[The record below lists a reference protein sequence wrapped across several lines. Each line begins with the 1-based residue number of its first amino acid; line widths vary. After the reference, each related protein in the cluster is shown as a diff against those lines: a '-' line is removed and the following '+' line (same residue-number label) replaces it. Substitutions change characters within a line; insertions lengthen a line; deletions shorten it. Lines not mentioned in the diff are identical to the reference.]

1 MKDTDMGGSGAHRW
15 KFFRACGLDQVM
27 FRSGQDL
34 ARLAELDQKLWVVLS
49 CPTRGVMFD
58 ARTLDLIDTD
68 HDGRIRAPELLAA
81 VQWAVA
87 QLRDPAELMRGAAAL
102 PLAAIQDAT
111 PEGARILAAA
121 RRILANVGK
130 PAAQEITRED
140 IISRVDVLK
149 QMRLN
154 GDGVVPPTAADDPEV
169 RQVIEEM
176 IRTLGG
182 AADRDGT
189 LGVTL
194 PRTIAFFQAGE
205 AYVAWWAQAETQ
217 PAILPLGSQTG
228 AAVACWQAVRQ
239 KVDDYFARCRLARFA
254 SEAQAPLNCSA
265 DDFTSMARQELSL
278 SSPAIAALPLAAIAP
293 GQSLPLGEGLNPY
306 WAAAMETFRRQTVEA
321 LLQRPAS
328 ALTEAEWLAL
338 CDRVRPYE
346 AWLAGKAGVEVEP
359 LGLARVRQLL
369 ASGVRA
375 RLEALIQLDS
385 EQECE
390 HELTEAVEKLIL
402 LHRDLLRLLNNF
414 VSFADFYDPK
424 QAEIFQAGRLYIAG
438 RYCDLCVSVEDID
451 RHAMLAATSK
461 LYLAYCELSQP
472 ATGAKRLICAAVT
485 AGFSDTLWVGR
496 NGIFYDREKRC
507 WDAVIVKVV
516 EGPISLKEAFWAPWK
531 KLATMVSDQIRK
543 LVTARQ
549 EAAMAAAARSVEHT
563 AARAA
568 GGVAAVPAI
577 PSAPAALPS
586 KMDGAAMAS
595 SVAALGIAVGLLG
608 SAVGG
613 LLGTVS
619 KLPLWKSLLGVVL
632 VILSISGPSVI
643 LVYFKLR
650 SRDLAPVLNACRWAV
665 NRRIRMTMLLGQVF
679 TQEARLPEGAERQL
693 TDPYA
698 DKNQGRLTV
707 LLVVLAVVLVLVV
720 WVWLQGRL
728 DLCLP
733 ALLQHGAPRTMP

>member
-1 MKDTDMGGSGAHRW
+1 
-15 KFFRACGLDQVM
+15 M
-27 FRSGQDL
+27 FRNGQDL

-58 ARTLDLIDTD
+58 ARTLELIDTD
-68 HDGRIRAPELLAA
+68 HDGRIRVPELLDA

-87 QLRDPAELMRGAAAL
+87 RLRDPDELMRGAVAL
-102 PLAAIQDAT
+102 PIAAIQHAT
-111 PEGARILAAA
+111 PEGTKILAAA

-130 PAAQEITRED
+130 PEATQITLED
-140 IISRVDVLK
+140 IASRVDVLK

-154 GDGVVPPTAADDPEV
+154 GDGVVPPTATDDPEV
-169 RQVIEEM
+169 RQTIVEM
-176 IRTLGG
+176 IRAMGG
-182 AADRDGT
+182 ETDRDGT

-194 PRTIAFFQAGE
+194 PRTTTFFQAAE
-205 AYVAWWAQAETQ
+205 AYVAWWAQAETM
-217 PAILPLGSQTG
+217 PEILPLGPQTA
-228 AAVACWQAVRQ
+228 AAVTCWQVVRQ

-254 SEAQAPLNCSA
+254 PEAQAPLNCSA
-265 DDFTSMARQELSL
+265 DDFAAMARQALCL
-278 SSPAIAALPLAAIAP
+278 SSPAIAQLPLAVIAADRP
-293 GQSLPLGEGLNPY
+293 LPLGEGLNPY
-306 WAAAMETFRRQTVEA
+306 WAAAMEAFHRQTVAA
-321 LLQRPAS
+321 LLQRPTPT
-328 ALTEAEWLAL
+328 LTEAEWQAL
-338 CDRVRPYE
+338 CDRLRPYE
-346 AWLAGKAGVEVEP
+346 AWLTRQAGAEVATLGV
-359 LGLARVRQLL
+359 ARLRHLL

-375 RLEALIQLDS
+375 RIESLIAQDS
-385 EQECE
+385 AQECE
-390 HELTEAVEKLIL
+390 HALTEAVEKLIL

-424 QAEIFQAGRLYIAG
+424 RAEIFQAGRLYLAG
-438 RYCDLCVSVEDID
+438 RYCDLCVAVDDVD

-461 LYLAYCELSQP
+461 LYLAYCELSLP
-472 ATGAKRLICAAVT
+472 ATGAKRHICAAVT
-485 AGFSDTLWVGR
+485 AGFSETLWVGR
-496 NGIFYDREKRC
+496 NGIFYDREQRC
-507 WDAVIVKVV
+507 WDAVIVKLV

-531 KLATMVSDQIRK
+531 KMATMVSDQIRK

-549 EAAMAAAARSVEHT
+549 EAALAAAARSVEYT
-563 AARAA
+563 AAHAA
-568 GGVAAVPAI
+568 GGVVPPP
-577 PSAPAALPS
+577 PSLSPPPAALPS

-632 VILSISGPSVI
+632 VILSVSGPSVI

-665 NRRIRMTMLLGQVF
+665 NRRIRMTMLLGHVF

-698 DKNQGRLTV
+698 DKNQGRLTM
-707 LLVVLAVVLVLVV
+707 LLLLLVLVLALVA
-720 WVWLQGRL
+720 WLWWQNGL
-728 DLCLP
+728 DVCLP
-733 ALLQHGAPRTMP
+733 AILQHGPALRRP